1 MLVLRNGMLLTLT
14 GVVTGIAGSLMLTK
28 VISVLLYGITAT
40 DAPTFLV
47 ATLLFTAGAFITT
60 LIPARRAARLDPT
73 VAIRHE

>member
-1 MLVLRNGMLLTLT
+1 
-14 GVVTGIAGSLMLTK
+14 LTK